1 MGDPVAGEMAQKLL
15 LLLAL
20 VAAYGHVSQ
29 AVLPMVIWHGLGDT
43 CCNPFTTGALKKEFK
58 KNIPGV
64 YVLSLKI
71 GYSFLQE
78 TYNGWFMNANDQ
90 VKQAC
95 SILKNDSR
103 LANGYNAIG
112 FSQGGQFLR
121 AVAQRCPEPQMNNL
135 VSVGGQHQGVFGLPR
150 CPGLKED
157 GLCESIR
164 KNLTRGAYSSFL
176 QNHVV
181 PAEYWQDPFHYD
193 EYVKKSVF
201 LADINNEK
209 TYKPEYKTNLQ
220 KLANFVMVRF
230 MRDSVVQPS
239 ISEWFGFYAPGTDNH
254 TIPMNETRVYKKDLL
269 GLQAMQAAGK
279 LHFLAC
285 DSEHMHFDVAYL
297 KQNLL
302 PWFELK

>member
-1 MGDPVAGEMAQKLL
+1 MAQKLL

-29 AVLPMVIWHGLGDT
+29 AVLPIVIWHGLGDT
-43 CCNPFTTGALKKEFK
+43 CCNPTSMGSVIRYFK
-58 KNIPGV
+58 KALPGV

-71 GYSFLQE
+71 GHSTLQDSL
-78 TYNGWFMNANDQ
+78 NSWFMNANDQ

-135 VSVGGQHQGVFGLPR
+135 VSVGGQHQGVFGLPM
-150 CPGLKED
+150 CPGLKEND
-157 GLCESIR
+157 LCDSIR
-164 KNLTRGAYSSFL
+164 KNLTLGAYNSFL

-230 MRDSVVQPS
+230 MRDSVVQPT

-269 GLQAMQAAGK
+269 GLQAMHKGGK
-279 LHFLAC
+279 LHFVSSNTNHLRYS
-285 DSEHMHFDVAYL
+285 DDFFKKEI
-297 KQNLL
+297 L
-302 PWFELK
+302 PWFREEE